1 MRHPAGARSLCGGS
15 YHQLIL
21 ETRPGDYI
29 RITDVIPHSYG
40 NELSLSATANSR
52 VEKTESPLL
61 ASTKTLIG
69 VSFADGTVDLLLDDD
84 QVLTANA
91 ELLQEDFPNLRDLEH
106 LTEVGPKMISLEMRG
121 SEIIAVSSASNEQE
135 LDANVE

>member
-1 MRHPAGARSLCGGS
+1 MQFFSFL
-15 YHQLIL
+15 Q
-21 ETRPGDYI
+21 
-29 RITDVIPHSYG
+29 
-40 NELSLSATANSR
+40 
-52 VEKTESPLL
+52 KTESPLL

-91 ELLQEDFPNLRDLEH
+91 ELLQEDFPNLRDLER
-106 LTEVGPKMISLEMRG
+106 LTEVGPKMISLEMWG

>member
-1 MRHPAGARSLCGGS
+1 MHFFSFL
-15 YHQLIL
+15 Q
-21 ETRPGDYI
+21 
-29 RITDVIPHSYG
+29 
-40 NELSLSATANSR
+40 
-52 VEKTESPLL
+52 KTESPLL

-121 SEIIAVSSASNEQE
+121 SEIITVSSASNEQE
-135 LDANVE
+135 SDANVE